1 MASINRDKNGNCRL
15 QFKSLDGKRR
25 TIRLGKITKK
35 VSERI
40 LFHIEEIIAARTTNV
55 PLSAPTAQ
63 WVTTLSNSMRDKL
76 AACELIEKPKEITLG
91 DWIDQYIN
99 GRTSLKP
106 GTVRNLRRNAS
117 LLIEFFGSD
126 QKLKS
131 INRGDADEFREFLAS
146 KKFAP
151 ATIGR
156 AIKRARQFFIAAMR
170 RDLVTGNP
178 FEGVNAPMQVN
189 DNRRQYIPA
198 ETIYKAIEAAPNA
211 EWRLIIA
218 LSRFGGLRIPSELVT
233 LKWEDIDWANNRIRV
248 HQPKLEHL
256 PGGSFRVMPL
266 FPRLRPYL
274 EEQFE
279 LAEPGAK
286 YVITGNR
293 TANSNLRTQFQRI
306 LKRAM
311 VKSWPRLF
319 HNLRASFETDVCEE
333 FPVHVAAEWCG
344 NSLAVAEKHYLSTT
358 EDHFRRAVEGQEI
371 GPQKVT
377 SNPTSGRT
385 EMGGNGP
392 KGEKGQEMQNA
403 ASALDASSC
412 GDMRDD
418 AFPYAPPKMTP
429 TGLERNSVSS
439 YSQETY
445 SYSQVTGNAR
455 SDAHNGSLPILT
467 SDKEALHTLFLCLEP
482 DLRFVVRCWPNLSE
496 DNQRAILVVVR
507 QDILFRFHKASSQRQ
522 PKF

>member
-1 MASINRDKNGNCRL
+1 MASVTTDKNGNRRIV
-15 QFKSLDGKRR
+15 FKAPDGKRPA
-25 TIRLGKITKK
+25 IYLGQVTKK
-35 VSERI
+35 AADQVRY
-40 LFHIEEIIAARTTNV
+40 HIEEIVSARLTNTPLNATT
-55 PLSAPTAQ
+55 SQ
-63 WVTTLSNSMRDKL
+63 WMNTLSDSMHEKL
-76 AACELIEKPKEITLG
+76 AAVGLVEAKKTTMLGEWVDRYIE
-91 DWIDQYIN
+91 
-99 GRTSLKP
+99 GRKSLKP
-106 GTVRNLRRNAS
+106 GTIRNLRRNAD
-117 LLIEFFGSD
+117 LLIGYFGRERE
-126 QKLKS
+126 LVS
-131 INRGDADEFREFLAS
+131 INCGDADDWRDHLAS
-146 KKFAP
+146 KGFAP

-156 AIKRARQFFIAAMR
+156 AVKRARQFFIAAMR
-170 RDLVTGNP
+170 RDLVSENP
-178 FEGVNAPMQVN
+178 FADVNAPMQVN

-198 ETIYKAIEAAPNA
+198 ETIYKAIDVAPNA

-233 LKWEDIDWANNRIRV
+233 LKWEDIDWANNKIRV

-274 EEQFE
+274 LEQSE

-429 TGLERNSVSS
+429 TGLEPV
-439 YSQETY
+439 
-445 SYSQVTGNAR
+445 
-455 SDAHNGSLPILT
+455 LP
-467 SDKEALHTLFLCLEP
+467 A
-482 DLRFVVRCWPNLSE
+482 
-496 DNQRAILVVVR
+496 
-507 QDILFRFHKASSQRQ
+507 
-522 PKF
+522 